1 MLGIFKKGSADRE
14 RIRNYNQAVKIW
26 QKERDE
32 AIRKYEYDVDS
43 LKIIQRNNE
52 KNLKYQEKVAD
63 QRYQYGETVRQYEFD
78 TAQRA
83 YRESIRRAKD
93 QISFN
98 QLAFDQANL
107 QQTRYTVENMIKL
120 DYEEDQAAME
130 YQFAGAGVN
139 LKKIQARKQAAFSA
153 EEERTSAMKAAG
165 EARARGQA
173 GTSSYKAIQGLLAES
188 GARQSAIVDQLM
200 DAQAGLNLDLT
211 QVSAQLLMDKAQI
224 TASKGSLLASDVAS
238 RVQFMQEKL
247 QANLNAEASILLRPE
262 MAPPLPEPI
271 KLVRPEYAEVF
282 RPDFEAKIG
291 RPTKNQFGE
300 KYSWGEVIAG
310 DALKIG
316 LAVATGA
323 AAGGA
328 AGGMDLASEAGTS
341 GILGMSATTAYGV
354 QAGVNSFFGSPSFT
368 Y

>member
-1 MLGIFKKGSADRE
+1 MPFLGIFQKGKADRE
-14 RIRNYNQAVKIW
+14 RVRKYNQAVKIW
-26 QKERDE
+26 QQERKE
-32 AIRKYEYDVDS
+32 AFRKYEYDVDS

-63 QRYQYGETVRQYEFD
+63 QKYQYGETVRQYEFD

-153 EEERTSAMKAAG
+153 EQERTSAMKAAG

-200 DAQAGLNLDLT
+200 DAQSGLDLDLT

-224 TASKGSLLASDVAS
+224 TASKGSLLASDAAS

-262 MAPPLPEPI
+262 MAPPLPEPF
-271 KLVRPEYAEVF
+271 KLPRPEYAEVF
-282 RPDFEAKIG
+282 RPNFEGKIG
-291 RPTKNQFGE
+291 RPVKGDFGQ
-300 KYSWGEVIAG
+300 KYSWGEVLAG

-323 AAGGA
+323 LTGGA
-328 AGGMDLASEAGTS
+328 ASASGVSASAATKTGIAAGLGTLTS
-341 GILGMSATTAYGV
+341 GG
-354 QAGVNSFFGSPSFT
+354 SFT

>member
-1 MLGIFKKGSADRE
+1 MPFLGIFQKGKADRE
-14 RIRNYNQAVKIW
+14 RVRKYNQAVKIW
-26 QKERDE
+26 QQERKE
-32 AIRKYEYDVDS
+32 AFRKYEYDVDS

-153 EEERTSAMKAAG
+153 EQERTSAMKAAG

-200 DAQAGLNLDLT
+200 DAQSGLDLDLT

-224 TASKGSLLASDVAS
+224 TASKGSLLASDAAS

-262 MAPPLPEPI
+262 MAPPLPEPF
-271 KLVRPEYAEVF
+271 KLPRPEYAEVF
-282 RPDFEAKIG
+282 RPNFEGKIG
-291 RPTKNQFGE
+291 RPVKGDFGQ
-300 KYSWGEVIAG
+300 KYSWGEVLAG

-323 AAGGA
+323 LTGGA
-328 AGGMDLASEAGTS
+328 ASASGVSASAATKTGIAAGLGTLTS
-341 GILGMSATTAYGV
+341 GG
-354 QAGVNSFFGSPSFT
+354 SFT